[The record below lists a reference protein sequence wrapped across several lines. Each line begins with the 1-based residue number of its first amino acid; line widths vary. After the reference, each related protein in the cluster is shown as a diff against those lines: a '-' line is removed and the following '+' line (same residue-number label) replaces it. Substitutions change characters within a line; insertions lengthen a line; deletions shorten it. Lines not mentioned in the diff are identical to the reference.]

1 MNETVL
7 SRNYN
12 IVLKSFLSYLP
23 SRILVILNA
32 LLIVPIFAYFLTA
45 QEMSVFQIGIGIL
58 NFLCT
63 ISTDW
68 VAKSVLRYY
77 EKYRYSNELE
87 KFFSNIML
95 LEIITYLIIFAF
107 YFIFKGLAAEKFYI
121 SQNIFFMILILVV
134 PCGIRQM
141 FYQLLRIHR
150 KTLLYT
156 VSIII
161 YQIALLLLFFA
172 FSPFVNHVISLLMA
186 MTFGVCL
193 IDFILLFKLQLKENL
208 SLKFNKDI
216 LKNVIIYA
224 IPLILT
230 NICIWIILH
239 FGKFVFQI
247 NNNFTNTALVGV
259 AWYFVTSVLAPL
271 FSLLLFAIFP
281 IVVKK
286 FEKNYKIKEFMSS
299 VLNSFIILFLPFVC
313 VFLFYS
319 FDIAKLA
326 FKTEYTNLGIL
337 FPFCAVTIFI
347 HEFMKL
353 MNTKY
358 HLKNKTYIETIISL
372 AVAVFCIT
380 LYIILIKYYG
390 ILGFGISMLSSIFML
405 LFFNSLVKF
414 KEMNYF
420 IPKKLLRCLFVTV
433 LVSVISYFIIFLL
446 FFKFSNNILT
456 VVKILL
462 FLALYYFIIVRFK
475 KHIFV

>member
-7 SRNYN
+7 SRNYS

-45 QEMSVFQIGIGIL
+45 QEMSIFQISIGIL

-68 VAKSVLRYY
+68 VAKSVLRFF
-77 EKYRYSNELE
+77 EKYKNSGELE
-87 KFFSNIML
+87 NFLSGIMF
-95 LEIITYLIIFAF
+95 LEIITYIFIFAL
-107 YFIFKGLAAEKFYI
+107 YFIFKNIVAEKFYI
-121 SQNIFFMILILVV
+121 SQSIFFMVLILVI

-141 FYQLLRIHR
+141 FYQFLRIQR

-161 YQIALLLLFFA
+161 YQITLLLLFFA
-172 FSPFVNHVISLLMA
+172 FSPFVNHVMSLLTAMA
-186 MTFGVCL
+186 FSVCL
-193 IDFILLFKLQLKENL
+193 IDFIIIFKLKLKENL
-208 SLKFNKDI
+208 HFKFDKNI
-216 LKNVIIYA
+216 LNNVVIYA
-224 IPLILT
+224 IPLIIT
-230 NICIWIILH
+230 NVCIWLILH
-239 FGKFVFQI
+239 FGKFVFQY
-247 NNNFTNTALVGV
+247 NKDFVNTAVVGV
-259 AWYFVTSVLAPL
+259 AWYFVTSVLTPL
-271 FSLLLFAIFP
+271 FSLLLFAVFP
-281 IVVKK
+281 IVVRK
-286 FEKNYKIKEFMSS
+286 FEKNYKIKDFMSS

-326 FKTEYTNLGIL
+326 FKTEYTNLGML

>member
-1 MNETVL
+1 MSETVL

-32 LLIVPIFAYFLTA
+32 LFIVPIFAYFLTA
-45 QEMSVFQIGIGIL
+45 QEMSVFQISIGIL

-77 EKYRYSNELE
+77 EKYKYSDELE
-87 KFFSNIML
+87 NFFSSIMF
-95 LEIITYLIIFAF
+95 LEIITYIFILAL
-107 YFIFKGLAAEKFYI
+107 YFIFRNLIAEKFYI
-121 SQNIFFMILILVV
+121 SQSIFFMILIIVI

-141 FYQLLRIHR
+141 FYQLLRIYR

-161 YQIALLLLFFA
+161 YQISLLLLFFA
-172 FSPFVNHVISLLMA
+172 FSPFINHVMALLTAMA
-186 MTFGVCL
+186 FGVCL
-193 IDFILLFKLQLKENL
+193 IDFIIIFKLKLKEKLNF
-208 SLKFNKDI
+208 KFNPDI
-216 LKNVIIYA
+216 LKNIIIYA

-239 FGKFVFQI
+239 FGKFVFQV
-247 NNNFTNTALVGV
+247 NNDFTNTALVGV

-281 IVVKK
+281 IVDKK

-358 HLKNKTYIETIISL
+358 HLKNKTYIETFISL
-372 AVAVFCIT
+372 AVAVFCVIS
-380 LYIILIKYYG
+380 YIVLIKFYG
-390 ILGFGISMLSSIFML
+390 IIGFGFSMFISIFI
-405 LFFNSLVKF
+405 LFLINSLVKF
-414 KEMNYF
+414 REMNYF
-420 IPKKLLRCLFVTV
+420 MTKNILKCLFVTV

-446 FFKFSNNILT
+446 FFKFNNNIFAIA
-456 VVKILL
+456 KIVY
-462 FLALYYFIIVRFK
+462 FLSLYYFMVIRFK
-475 KHIFV
+475 KYIFV

>member
-1 MNETVL
+1 MSETVL

-45 QEMSVFQIGIGIL
+45 QEMSIFQIGIGIL

-68 VAKSVLRYY
+68 VAKSVLRFY
-77 EKYRYSNELE
+77 EKYKNSGELE
-87 KFFSNIML
+87 NFLSGIMF
-95 LEIITYLIIFAF
+95 LEIATYGIIFVL
-107 YFIFKGLAAEKFYI
+107 YFVFRNLIAEKFYI
-121 SQNIFFMILILVV
+121 PQNIFFMVLILVI

-141 FYQLLRIHR
+141 FYQFLRIRR

-161 YQIALLLLFFA
+161 YQITLLLLFFA
-172 FSPFVNHVISLLMA
+172 FSPFVNHVMSLLTAMA
-186 MTFGVCL
+186 FSVCL
-193 IDFILLFKLQLKENL
+193 IDFIIIFKLKLKENL
-208 SLKFNKDI
+208 HFKFDKNI

-224 IPLILT
+224 IPLIVT
-230 NICIWIILH
+230 NVCIWLILH
-239 FGKFVFQI
+239 FGKFVFQY
-247 NNNFTNTALVGV
+247 NKDFVNTAVVGV
-259 AWYFVTSVLAPL
+259 AWYFVTSVLTPL
-271 FSLLLFAIFP
+271 FSLLLFAVFP
-281 IVVKK
+281 IVVRK
-286 FEKNYKIKEFMSS
+286 FEKNYKIKDFMSS

-326 FKTEYTNLGIL
+326 FKTEYTNLGML

-372 AVAVFCIT
+372 AVAMFCAV
-380 LYIILIKYYG
+380 LYVLLIKFHG
-390 ILGFGISMLSSIFML
+390 ILGFGISMITSIFIL
-405 LFFNSLVKF
+405 LIVNSLIKF
-414 KEMNYF
+414 REMNYF
-420 IPKKLLRCLFVTV
+420 MPKKLLKCLSVTGV
-433 LVSVISYFIIFLL
+433 VSVISYLTVFLL
-446 FFKFSNNILT
+446 FFKFNNNILA
-456 VVKILL
+456 VVKMLL
-462 FLALYYFIIVRFK
+462 FLFLYYLIIIKFK
-475 KHIFV
+475 KRIFV